1 MHVGGMSCVF
11 TQVPWPNRYMMYLG
25 RSLPHAFAKA
35 LKKFGLVL
43 HYFRKSLATWRHLLH
58 YSRVYLPSEG
68 RNALSNLSLK
78 PVSTFA
84 RTSLCEMLPRSI
96 LDTSVQIGL
105 ISLIHV
111 DFWVSWL
118 TFSLTS
124 FYHLRPISSFS
135 IPFHRDAYLK
145 GKKPSCLFTGKH
157 LVQSFKSCQSSRFDS
172 ALRRRAW
179 QRKCEPQTMLMCKID
194 HWRCRAKTDH
204 LMGETSWQKHG
215 RICSFHQVCSLSN
228 ARLSES
234 SDSADWI
241 DSHRFPDLLKPLLQL
256 GVSWS
261 LQMLYTSRSTKNGET
276 CGNQIAI
283 CSHAISSHW
292 YVQACR

>member
-179 QRKCEPQTMLMCKID
+179 QRKCEPQTMLMCKMT
-194 HWRCRAKTDH
+194 TDAAGQRLTTWWGRH
-204 LMGETSWQKHG
+204 LGKSTEEFAVSIKSALWAMQGFQNPLILQTGLIHIGSL
-215 RICSFHQVCSLSN
+215 IC
-228 ARLSES
+228 
-234 SDSADWI
+234 
-241 DSHRFPDLLKPLLQL
+241 
-256 GVSWS
+256 WS
-261 LQMLYTSRSTKNGET
+261 LY
-276 CGNQIAI
+276 
-283 CSHAISSHW
+283 CS
-292 YVQACR
+292 